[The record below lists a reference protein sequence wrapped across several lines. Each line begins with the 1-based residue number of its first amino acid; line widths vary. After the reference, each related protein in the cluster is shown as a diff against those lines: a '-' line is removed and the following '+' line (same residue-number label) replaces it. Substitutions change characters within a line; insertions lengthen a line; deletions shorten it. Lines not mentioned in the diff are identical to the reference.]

1 MGYPNGFAEQPADG
15 RPRPANCLWRHLRAR
30 GYNMKS
36 LMQRSWLKPKMRRLR
51 LDEFTQE
58 ILRLIRGTIAP
69 STYALY
75 AFSLRALVRVVGNLH
90 VATLTPYHMDHFIS
104 RRLEEV
110 SAVRVNIELRS
121 LRALFNRATMYG
133 MVQSCPLT
141 GVRQV
146 RVLYQNPRSLSQREL
161 DRLLSSIHDAGF
173 HSLVVLAVCT
183 AMRAGELALL
193 RWADVDLCRGLI
205 HLTNRE
211 GFRLKGLRARDIP
224 LSARA
229 VQVLKLLPRRSER
242 VFVRQRG
249 TPYTAHALSVRF
261 KEYARLARLPEEIH
275 LHSLRH
281 TAASIMV
288 QRNVPLPY
296 IRDILGHTSI
306 TTTMIY
312 AHTAVDHL
320 RRSVRTIDPLA
331 IH

>member
-1 MGYPNGFAEQPADG
+1 MIYPKGFAAQPIDT
-15 RPRPANCLWRHLRAR
+15 RPRSAKCLWRHLHAR
-30 GYNMKS
+30 EFCMKS
-36 LMQRSWLKPKMRRLR
+36 LIQLSWLKVNMRRLR

-58 ILRLIRGTIAP
+58 ILGLVRGTISP

-75 AFSLRALVRVVGNLH
+75 AFSLRALFRVVGNLP
-90 VATLTPYHMDHFIS
+90 VASLTPYHIDHFIA

-121 LRALFNRATMYG
+121 LRALFNRAAMYG
-133 MVQSCPLT
+133 MVQYCPLK

-146 RVLYQNPRSLSQREL
+146 RIPYQNPRALSQQEL
-161 DRLLSSIHDAGF
+161 DKLLSSIHDIGF

-183 AMRAGELALL
+183 AMRAGELASL
-193 RWADVDLCRGLI
+193 RWVDVDLCRGLI
-205 HLTNRE
+205 HLANRE
-211 GFRLKGLRARDIP
+211 GFHLKGLRARDIP
-224 LSARA
+224 LSTRA
-229 VQVLKLLPRRSER
+229 VQILKLLPRRSER

-249 TPYTAHALSVRF
+249 TPFTPHALSVRF

-288 QRNVPLPY
+288 QKNVPLPY
-296 IRDILGHTSI
+296 IREILGHTSI

-312 AHTAVDHL
+312 AHTALDHL

-331 IH
+331 ID